1 MQREIRK
8 ISINRLL
15 SGTKNEVMNSSRQLK
30 TVKRTKVNPIAV
42 SNNIKSKKGY
52 ENVIVLLRDNQDSYL
67 IFGEDANKVAP
78 VLTLPIFTDEETNL
92 PKVSFFYTLLDTY
105 LPKLVRAGHRIA
117 ICDLYE

>member
-1 MQREIRK
+1 
-8 ISINRLL
+8 
-15 SGTKNEVMNSSRQLK
+15 MNSSRQFK

-105 LPKLVRAGHRIA
+105 LPKLVHAGHRIA
-117 ICDLYE
+117 ICDLYEQ